1 MQEIIWDVC
10 PTGHPINR
18 IRQTSSF
25 WPKKGLDTNQVLGSE
40 RPHSRSALSNSR
52 RQTRLEMG
60 RFHHLKKGLSW
71 CYKSIRVDKRSYIQQ
86 FIQQSWSDW
95 IIGGGNNYLP
105 KNTRYNAIAK
115 PLALGGSCIRIH
127 ILISCS
133 WLSNYF
139 SEKYM
144 VSWKWSGSFPQEVH
158 LGNNSLAKSSMHLE
172 GLGPG
177 IYSESNSFTC

>member
-40 RPHSRSALSNSR
+40 KSHSRSALSNSR

-115 PLALGGSCIRIH
+115 PLALGGTWQLHQNPHTYILLLAIELFLREVHGILEMKR
-127 ILISCS
+127 LISPRGPSGKQLSGEKLDAS
-133 WLSNYF
+133 WRFRTWNIF
-139 SEKYM
+139 
-144 VSWKWSGSFPQEVH
+144 WK
-158 LGNNSLAKSSMHLE
+158 
-172 GLGPG
+172 
-177 IYSESNSFTC
+177 